1 MRRLPVII
9 RKLSESPKK
18 YQLKHE
24 TGLFTYYKKAK
35 RVWRLLTQD
44 VCTSRRQKM
53 MQRMQKGKP

>member
-24 TGLFTYYKKAK
+24 TGSLPIIKK
-35 RVWRLLTQD
+35 
-44 VCTSRRQKM
+44 
-53 MQRMQKGKP
+53 QKGYGGY